1 MKLTDLA
8 DIFEFLNFLKGERI
22 SFDIRH
28 TFHNGLTV
36 LLYLPGLRLE
46 VDFFDDRVEYNVF
59 EGDESIQ
66 EDFEKL
72 FKLLTED

>member
-1 MKLTDLA
+1 MKLTNLA
-8 DIFEFLNFLKGERI
+8 DIFEFLNFIKGKRI
-22 SFDIRH
+22 QFDIRH
-28 TFHNGLTV
+28 TFENGLTV

-46 VDFFDDRVEYNVF
+46 VDFFDDRVEYNIF
-59 EGDESIQ
+59 EGDESVQ